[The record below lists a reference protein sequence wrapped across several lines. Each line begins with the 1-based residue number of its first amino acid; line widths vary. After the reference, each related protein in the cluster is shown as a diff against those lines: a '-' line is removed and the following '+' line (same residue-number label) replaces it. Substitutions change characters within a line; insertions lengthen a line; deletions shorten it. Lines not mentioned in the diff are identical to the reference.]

1 MEEALGREPFGDLF
15 AHILMIHRRKKRQ
28 EALVEEVREYV
39 SSSDRPKVFITQEL
53 EPYAEVFSTIR
64 NRNYESQKHAA
75 EINRWLK
82 WLNRIDNS
90 DWLPPTI
97 VYLEKHYN
105 DPARVLE
112 FLKAMERLA
121 AGMMMYRARVN
132 DRIKRYAKVLDW
144 IEGDNDILDR
154 DSPIH
159 LDEGEQSEVLKA
171 LTGDLYESK
180 RIRKY
185 ALLRLDAALSEGEA
199 TYDHDILTIEHVL
212 PKNPEPDSQ
221 WTEWFDDPEMRRH
234 YVHKLGNLVLLSRRR
249 NTSASN
255 YEFDRKKE
263 KYFKT
268 KGSVSAFALTT
279 QVVARDEWTPEIVEV
294 RQEELIDVFKEIWG
308 LKGIPEETENR
319 YRGIPRLV
327 DLEKQDR

>member
-1 MEEALGREPFGDLF
+1 MV
-15 AHILMIHRRKKRQ
+15 HRRKKPQ
-28 EALVEEVREYV
+28 EALVEEVREHV
-39 SSSDRPKVFITQEL
+39 SPSDRPKAFIADEL

-64 NRNYESQKHAA
+64 SQNYQSQRHAESV
-75 EINRWLK
+75 NRWLK

-97 VYLEKHYN
+97 VYLKEHYGQ
-105 DPARVLE
+105 PERLTRFLE
-112 FLKAMERLA
+112 AMERLA

-144 IEGDNDILDR
+144 MEGDKDILHEG
-154 DSPIH
+154 SPIH
-159 LDEGEQSEVLKA
+159 LSPEEKLEVLKA

-185 ALLRLDAALSEGEA
+185 ALLRLDAALSGGDA
-199 TYDHDILTIEHVL
+199 TYDHNTLTIEHVL
-212 PKNPEPDSQ
+212 PQNPDYDSQ
-221 WTEWFDDPEMRRH
+221 WTEWFSNAETRRH
-234 YVHKLGNLVLLSRRR
+234 HVHKLGNLVLLSRRR

-279 QVVARDEWTPEIVEV
+279 QVVAQDKWTPEIVQG
-294 RQEELIDVFKEIWG
+294 RQEELVDLFMEIWT
-308 LKGIPEETENR
+308 LNGITDEAENSH
-319 YRGIPRLV
+319 RGIPRPI
-327 DLEKQDR
+327 DLDRQK